1 MSEML
6 WGELFPITENTEKKT
21 AQSLEGSAVGM
32 KVVVWYNK
40 ALMFDFLYVWHRA
53 LKTFGIS

>member
-6 WGELFPITENTEKKT
+6 WGELFPITENTEIKT

-32 KVVVWYNK
+32 KVVV
-40 ALMFDFLYVWHRA
+40 
-53 LKTFGIS
+53 